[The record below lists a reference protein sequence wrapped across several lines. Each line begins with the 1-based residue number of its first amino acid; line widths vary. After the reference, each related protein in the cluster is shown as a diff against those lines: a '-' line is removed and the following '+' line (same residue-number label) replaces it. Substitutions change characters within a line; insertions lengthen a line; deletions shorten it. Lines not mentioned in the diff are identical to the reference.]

1 MVVLYVARSTGPAAN
16 RDARVFDAAL
26 DYFSSEREPVEANL
40 LWGAGI
46 HVCPGAPL
54 AQMELRVLLEEVLA
68 SGASMEAVPGQSPEP
83 ALYPASGW
91 ARVPL
96 QDCLRC
102 RPADLAAQSQRHG
115 LQTQPGQQQ

>member
-1 MVVLYVARSTGPAAN
+1 MSQAN
-16 RDARVFDAAL
+16 NWSREVFAIAL
-26 DYFSSEREPVEANL
+26 ANQNL

-54 AQMELRVLLEEVLA
+54 AQMELRVRREEVLA

-96 QDCLRC
+96 RL
-102 RPADLAAQSQRHG
+102 LA
-115 LQTQPGQQQ
+115 LQAG